1 MTEETQQFV
10 RKEIR
15 SEFTQ
20 LQKEQDKRWDEFRD
34 EFMARIDKMTPTNM
48 QIAMFILTIMGLMV
62 GAVVYVEEI
71 KREGAKTK
79 IETIENRMR
88 FEKYERDKQEESK
101 EVSFKIDKI
110 YDLAVETNK
119 NVAVLQNSN
128 EIEKNKQKV
137 RDWTN
142 K

>member
-1 MTEETQQFV
+1 MNEETQQFV

>member
-20 LQKEQDKRWDEFRD
+20 LQKDQDKRWDEFRD
-34 EFMARIDKMTPTNM
+34 ELMARIDKMTPTNM
-48 QIAMFILTIMGLMV
+48 QIATFILTFLAMMV
-62 GAVVYVEEI
+62 GAVIYVEEI
-71 KREGAKTK
+71 KREGEKTK
-79 IETIENRMR
+79 IETIENKMR

-128 EIEKNKQKV
+128 EIEKQKQKV
-137 RDWTN
+137 RDWNN

>member
-20 LQKEQDKRWDEFRD
+20 LQKEQDKKWDEFT
-34 EFMARIDKMTPTNM
+34 ESILAKIDKMTPTNM
-48 QIAMFILTIMGLMV
+48 QIAMFILAIMGLMV

-71 KREGAKTK
+71 KREGEKTK
-79 IETIENRMR
+79 IEGIENRMR

-101 EVSFKIDKI
+101 EVSSKIDKI

-137 RDWTN
+137 RDWNN

>member
-15 SEFTQ
+15 TEFTE
-20 LQKEQDKRWDEFRD
+20 LQKDQDKKWDEFT
-34 EFMARIDKMTPTNM
+34 ESILAKIEKMTPTNM
-48 QIAMFILTIMGLMV
+48 QIAMFILAAMGLMV

-71 KREGAKTK
+71 KREGEKTK

-128 EIEKNKQKV
+128 EIEKQKQKV
-137 RDWTN
+137 RDWNN